1 MTTAGTGEKISFG
14 TSGINNLELDH
25 ILNSLKEEM
34 KAYAERIVYQNSEK
48 LIEQR
53 HKSEMLLEGRCN
65 AFSVELERKYRE
77 MYMEYKHEL
86 EMMDTERKLSNKSQ
100 QSDLIDQ
107 FHKIKG
113 DVTMKLE
120 LFEQKELENKMWVER
135 QMQACNSDLANLVD
149 KKMLENESA
158 VRKLLLKNTSTNAL
172 QSTEVR
178 SLKEK
183 NLLEYVDTMVR
194 SLKFEVVNEMEDER
208 ARKNNR
214 LDEVTRLI

>member
-1 MTTAGTGEKISFG
+1 
-14 TSGINNLELDH
+14 
-25 ILNSLKEEM
+25 
-34 KAYAERIVYQNSEK
+34 
-48 LIEQR
+48 
-53 HKSEMLLEGRCN
+53 
-65 AFSVELERKYRE
+65 
-77 MYMEYKHEL
+77 
-86 EMMDTERKLSNKSQ
+86 
-100 QSDLIDQ
+100 
-107 FHKIKG
+107 
-113 DVTMKLE
+113 VTIKLE
-120 LFEQKELENKMWVER
+120 LFEQKEIENKMWVER
-135 QMQACNSDLANLVD
+135 QMQVCSTDLGILVD

-158 VRKLLLKNTSTNAL
+158 VRKLLLKNTSTNGL